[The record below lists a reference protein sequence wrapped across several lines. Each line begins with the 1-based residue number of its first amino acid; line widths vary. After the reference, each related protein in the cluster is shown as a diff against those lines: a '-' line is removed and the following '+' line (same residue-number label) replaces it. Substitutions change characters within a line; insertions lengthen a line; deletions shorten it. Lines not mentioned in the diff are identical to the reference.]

1 MGAITVQARIFGENE
16 TREYRFAVGGCS
28 NFLALPR
35 EEIEALGHRQNQGTV
50 RLTDDAGS
58 AEVETYFAHG
68 ELLGRE
74 FGAVLV
80 PAATPIIGFHLLQNL
95 RFKVNPATLQI
106 ENVSDDEF
114 APPFLN
120 LGGRVV
126 WN

>member
-1 MGAITVQARIFGENE
+1 MEVATVQARVFGDNG
-16 TREYRFAVGGCS
+16 TREYPFTVRGCS
-28 NFLALPR
+28 NYLALPR
-35 EEIEALGHRQNQGTV
+35 EEIDGLGYCRNQGTV
-50 RLTDDAGS
+50 RLVGDTGLV
-58 AEVETYFAHG
+58 EVETYFANG
-68 ELLGRE
+68 ELLGRK
-74 FGAVLV
+74 FGAILV